1 MNAYEL
7 LQAMGQAQDAY
18 ILDAETARRDSAQT
32 TRPLIRR
39 LAAVLAIVLAGI
51 LFLQTP
57 MGAAAAE
64 MVKEQFTKLIDLLFP
79 PKDLLVYPEGDPET
93 VLHEVLGREPDTD
106 TAGFA
111 IYVDTSTYT
120 MTEEAG
126 IFFIRPIA
134 ASDTAPACEIE
145 IQEIPSKAP
154 FTAVQEI
161 RDSMAGNWESVSE
174 IWVCDEPA
182 GHFFSVSSGSEWCSP
197 REVHYFTDSGT
208 GGSFHIISRYFLEAT
223 EGHGTRFTTM
233 IRTFSVVAP
242 QDAAQYEDSA
252 DALLSAMRQEVA
264 HAKSQSDALLL
275 ELENADLTQADMNA
289 IAEDRYSIWLGVMDK
304 LWTALEQTLDEEAMS
319 DLMAAQMEW
328 SNYKKSAVDQA
339 TAELEGGSLSAT
351 AACIEG
357 AALLEP
363 RVYAL
368 LNTLEGTAPIL
379 SRDTDSETDPQVI
392 VTAFAQA
399 YFSDDVQT
407 IRQYYTDLY
416 GFGIDVYP
424 EAADDIS
431 AIYIAKGMD
440 SVIRDMAHLGRLD
453 ASVEFRPNED
463 RDYFVYLSIT
473 LNWIDGQW
481 QVTSYGL
488 EG

>member
-1 MNAYEL
+1 M
-7 LQAMGQAQDAY
+7 
-18 ILDAETARRDSAQT
+18 ETA
-32 TRPLIRR
+32 
-39 LAAVLAIVLAGI
+39 G
-51 LFLQTP
+51 
-57 MGAAAAE
+57 
-64 MVKEQFTKLIDLLFP
+64 K
-79 PKDLLVYPEGDPET
+79 
-93 VLHEVLGREPDTD
+93 
-106 TAGFA
+106 
-111 IYVDTSTYT
+111 
-120 MTEEAG
+120 
-126 IFFIRPIA
+126 
-134 ASDTAPACEIE
+134 
-145 IQEIPSKAP
+145 
-154 FTAVQEI
+154 
-161 RDSMAGNWESVSE
+161 
-174 IWVCDEPA
+174 
-182 GHFFSVSSGSEWCSP
+182 
-197 REVHYFTDSGT
+197 
-208 GGSFHIISRYFLEAT
+208 
-223 EGHGTRFTTM
+223 
-233 IRTFSVVAP
+233 
-242 QDAAQYEDSA
+242 
-252 DALLSAMRQEVA
+252 
-264 HAKSQSDALLL
+264 

-431 AIYIAKGMD
+431 AI
-440 SVIRDMAHLGRLD
+440 
-453 ASVEFRPNED
+453 
-463 RDYFVYLSIT
+463 
-473 LNWIDGQW
+473 
-481 QVTSYGL
+481 
-488 EG
+488 